1 MTGSGNATLAVDPDH
16 QTRTYKYGCLI
27 ILAGALT
34 YANSLSGPL
43 LFDDQSS
50 ILTNAQI
57 RHLWHLVEVFSPP
70 RDGVLASRPIVNLS
84 FAINYAIGG
93 LSPRGYHIGNV
104 TLHIVSALVLF
115 GIVRR
120 TLMTS
125 KLRDRFATAADGI
138 ALACA
143 LIWMVHP
150 LQTESVDYVTQRT
163 ELMMGLFYLLT
174 LYSAIRAM
182 TSSTADRW
190 QAAAIV
196 SCLLGVGCKES
207 MATAPLIVVLYDR
220 IFFCDSMREAWRRRR
235 GLYAGLAASWLE
247 AAALLTSHNQTVGFS
262 SGVSAWTYLLNQSQ
276 MIAHYLQLTLWP
288 HGLVLDY
295 GSPRSL
301 VLMDVLPQA
310 ALVAG
315 LVALTA
321 VALLVRPAA
330 GFLGAWFFITLAPT
344 SSFVPIVSEVGAE
357 RRMYLP
363 LAAIVVLVVSAAYQL
378 VEKRRRGAAIPAAIV
393 SLSVVV
399 VALAYTTVQRNHDYA
414 SAVSLL
420 QTSVDRWPHGRARF
434 NLAAVL
440 KQQGK
445 ADEAIAQLRAAVAD
459 NPRAQYVLGSDLYD
473 RGQFDDAINELR
485 AFITRVAG
493 NAASRYDTIAA
504 RNLIGLCLAQ
514 QRKLT
519 EAVEEFQLALQ
530 LDPEN
535 AGLHGNLAFILL
547 QDKNFEGARQHYE
560 DYVRGHGGNA
570 FVLTNLGVAL
580 QELGQFDQ
588 ARERFRQA
596 LAIDRNY
603 AEARSRLEQLDLRK
617 P

>member
-1 MTGSGNATLAVDPDH
+1 VEVSQLHRYIN
-16 QTRTYKYGCLI
+16 TRNVTPAASCLI
-27 ILAGALT
+27 VLAGALT

-57 RHLWHLVEVFSPP
+57 RHLWPLVETFTPP
-70 RDGVLASRPIVNLS
+70 RDSVLASRPIVNFS

-93 LSPRGYHIGNV
+93 LSVRGYHIGNV
-104 TLHIVSALVLF
+104 TLHIVNALVLF
-115 GIVRR
+115 GIIRR

-125 KLRDRFATAADGI
+125 KLRDRFATASDGI
-138 ALACA
+138 ALASA

-174 LYSAIRAM
+174 LYCAIRAM
-182 TSSTADRW
+182 TSSRADRW
-190 QAAAIV
+190 QGAAIV

-247 AAALLTSHNQTVGFS
+247 AAAMLTSHNNTVGFGAS
-262 SGVSAWTYLLNQSQ
+262 VSAWTYLLNQAQ
-276 MIAHYLQLTLWP
+276 MIAHYLQLTVWP
-288 HGLVLDY
+288 HALVLDY

-315 LVALTA
+315 LVVLTV
-321 VALLVRPAA
+321 VALFVRPMA
-330 GFLGAWFFITLAPT
+330 GFLGAWFFIGLAPT

-363 LAAIVVLVVSAAYQL
+363 LAAVVVLVVIAAYQFF
-378 VEKRRRGAAIPAAIV
+378 EKRQRHAAIPAAV
-393 SLSVVV
+393 ASLAVVV
-399 VALAYTTVQRNHDYA
+399 VGLAYTTVQRNRDYA
-414 SAVSLL
+414 SPVSLL

-434 NLAAVL
+434 NFATVL
-440 KQQGK
+440 KQQGRGDD
-445 ADEAIAQLRAAVAD
+445 AMAQLRLAVAD
-459 NPRAQYVLGSDLYD
+459 NPQAQYVLGSELYD
-473 RGQFDDAINELR
+473 RGQFDEAISELR
-485 AFITRVAG
+485 AFIARVAG
-493 NAASRYDTIAA
+493 HAASRYDIIAS

-519 EAVEEFQLALQ
+519 EAVDEFQLALQ

-547 QDKNFEGARQHYE
+547 QDRNFEGARQHYE
-560 DYVRGHGGNA
+560 ASIRGQAGNA

-580 QELGQFDQ
+580 QELGQFGE
-588 ARERFRQA
+588 AKERFRQA

-603 AEARSRLEQLDLRK
+603 AEARIRLERLELRK